1 MGIRVEGCL
10 LTCEGAEAC
19 PTCKDDPAEYHGARY
34 LTPFTPEHPHFE
46 VLHNYQMC
54 FFCIFIWLDVRLF
67 TATFADRS
75 FAKVGQVTDNFLDL
89 ELQLNEFQKWEEHV
103 LNSQNTDFQ
112 TNAI

>member
-46 VLHNYQMC
+46 VLHIDQMY
-54 FFCIFIWLDVRLF
+54 FFRIFIWLEVRSSVHSHF
-67 TATFADRS
+67 FNRP
-75 FAKVGQVTDNFLDL
+75 FAKFVSWPIIFP
-89 ELQLNEFQKWEEHV
+89 
-103 LNSQNTDFQ
+103 DF
-112 TNAI
+112 

>member
-46 VLHNYQMC
+46 VLHNDQMY
-54 FFCIFIWLDVRLF
+54 FLCIFIWLDFRLF
-67 TATFADRS
+67 TATFSKRP
-75 FAKVGQVTDNFLDL
+75 FAKVGHVTNNFLDF
-89 ELQLNEFQKWEEHV
+89 ELKLNEFQNCKEDV
-103 LNSQNTDFQ
+103 
-112 TNAI
+112 